1 MDQPLNEHG
10 LPKVSDDH
18 RVSRKKNISQI
29 LIVLSAVLF
38 IFIGSYDVL
47 GLNFFTTQDSSMN
60 KFIFDVSV
68 LVFSA
73 ISLTVGL
80 LLQGKRPTQSSR
92 EPEQNPALARPAQN
106 SAPEKLAAQLSSAL
120 SLRSIGRFIVV
131 GFVCLYAFVWI
142 ESMFNPAS
150 PLGYVFI
157 FAIPVFFI
165 GLVVMLIASGRV
177 SRYRKEISKMAD
189 SEK

>member
-47 GLNFFTTQDSSMN
+47 GLNFFTAQDSSMN

-80 LLQGKRPTQSSR
+80 LLQGKRPIQSSR
-92 EPEQNPALARPAQN
+92 EPEQNPALARPTQN